1 MDCGLCGTS
10 AAWRVTGSWLS
21 VPAGAR
27 ADLPVL
33 DSLAAMS
40 DETILTIRVAI
51 TVIAAVIA
59 IAVAVIFG
67 REDDRDD

>member
-1 MDCGLCGTS
+1 
-10 AAWRVTGSWLS
+10 
-21 VPAGAR
+21 
-27 ADLPVL
+27 
-33 DSLAAMS
+33 MS
-40 DETILTIRVAI
+40 DETTLPIRVTI